1 MKAIAAMAKNRV
13 IGAQG
18 KIPWHLPED
27 FRWFKRATMGG
38 VIVMGRKTYESLGKP
53 LPGRENVV
61 FSRTADIPGVR
72 MVRSIEELLSISFG
86 DRDVWII
93 GGSDL
98 YAQTLPLCSDLYLSM
113 VNLEPTGDALF
124 PSFESDFEFCE
135 VIESHAEFEVRH
147 YKNSAQSSA
156 APRAPQR

>member
-1 MKAIAAMAKNRV
+1 MAKNRV

-18 KIPWHLPED
+18 QIPWHLPED

-61 FSRTADIPGVR
+61 VSRTADIPGVR

-98 YAQTLPLCSDLYLSM
+98 YAQTLPFCSDLYLSM
-113 VNLEPTGDALF
+113 VNLAPLGDALF

-147 YKNSAQSSA
+147 YKKLCAK
-156 APRAPQR
+156 

>member
-1 MKAIAAMAKNRV
+1 MKAIAAMARNRV

-61 FSRTADIPGVR
+61 LSRTADIPGVR
-72 MVRSIEELLSISFG
+72 MIRSVEELVSLSFG
-86 DRDVWII
+86 EREVWII

-98 YAQTLPLCSDLYLSM
+98 YAQTLSLCSDLYLSM

-124 PSFESDFEFCE
+124 PSFESDFELNE
-135 VIESHAEFEVRH
+135 VVESHAEFQVQH
-147 YKNSAQSSA
+147 YKRRRNT
-156 APRAPQR
+156 